1 MDNNENNEMSSQ
13 FYLDAMNQL
22 KQLNEQR
29 EIREISMKKENR
41 KLKLELISC
50 FGLIMNIE
58 SMAFD
63 REIDYDIGNLIDVL
77 RMNLEESV
85 ENLINLKLVQT
96 A

>member
-29 EIREISMKKENR
+29 EIKEIAMKKENR

-63 REIDYDIGNLIDVL
+63 REIDYEIGNLIDVL